1 MLGIDDRVRRVKLD
15 GSPTSVSLHL
25 AEPILGRRHPVGI
38 STGGAV
44 APLGYVGQVF
54 GPPVLQLFFC
64 AVAFDVLAQ
73 RAGISVA
80 FRASHDLTLVWFLH

>member
-1 MLGIDDRVRRVKLD
+1 M
-15 GSPTSVSLHL
+15 
-25 AEPILGRRHPVGI
+25 GI

-64 AVAFDVLAQ
+64 AMAFDMLAQ
-73 RAGISVA
+73 RAGVSVA
-80 FRASHDLTLVWFLH
+80 FRASHDLTLVRFLHEK